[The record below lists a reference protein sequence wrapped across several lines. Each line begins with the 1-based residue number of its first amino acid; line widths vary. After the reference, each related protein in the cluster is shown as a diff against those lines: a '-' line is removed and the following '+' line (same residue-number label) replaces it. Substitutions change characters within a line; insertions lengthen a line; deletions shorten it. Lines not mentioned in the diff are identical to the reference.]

1 MADPISA
8 TFAAIGSAI
17 ASATAATASGLIALG
32 VGAGAA
38 KAIASFVIPTLIN
51 AALSIGAAALLAPDV
66 NREGSPTDWRPDPNA
81 GIPVVL
87 GRAAF
92 AGRLIHMDEH
102 GPDNRYVT
110 AVNLLSA
117 GPIDALESFR
127 ADRVPVSFSGTGA
140 TSPAEFADRMWLST
154 ALGSRTQTTALS
166 IGSLPHGEPS
176 FAGWD
181 ANSILPGL
189 AHTLWTLYH
198 DSKSYPGGMP
208 VPQHIVRGAKIYD
221 PRKDSTYPGGAGAH
235 RLDDPETWEFSK
247 NPGLHAIGWALA
259 HTVIDPN
266 TGKVFRLGIGASPSG
281 LNWPAFVEL
290 ANVCDANGWD
300 VSAVPTS
307 RDNPHQVLKA
317 ILQAGGARYDS
328 LAGKISCV
336 ARTPRTS
343 VVTVSAA
350 DTAGPFEIEVNA
362 DRLTRRN
369 TITPRCVQEDHN
381 WQMTPQD
388 VVSVTEYVTA
398 DGGALAQP
406 LDFPYV
412 AVAPGSANVKQPRQL
427 AAYAM
432 LDSRESLVGTA
443 PFLPHMAQLQP
454 GDVFT
459 VDDPGLLL
467 AGVELLVVKRDI
479 DAPNNIVQIT
489 FISESAG
496 KHDFALGRTNTP
508 PTPPGLTAP
517 DIRAVPAP
525 SAAIFSATP
534 GAGRQPS
541 ITLTASNIDAAHRGY
556 LVELRR
562 TTDLAGDPISYP
574 DNDTGWEV
582 YGEYDIATEQVII
595 TGLEP
600 ATGYQI
606 AIRYVSEY
614 RILGERRILT
624 TITTGAMVASDSA
637 AVGDLIDSEEF
648 VAEGILR
655 LSKALAELRNWL
667 DDEVYLEGQPVTAK
681 VIEEREER
689 ETESAAVLDAAE
701 AGDAAVAARVR
712 RLSAPSENL
721 IADTW
726 NRAGGSQD
734 WRDQTGA
741 PAQIVPKTGFAALRA
756 YHTATGAGQGLQLVH
771 LPRKRVEAGEVYEVS
786 ARLTVSGTA
795 SAPKLKLAIYATQD
809 GATPSATLAV
819 ELDSGV
825 RDGSASVT
833 IPAGGGW
840 ARFEAESISTGA
852 GAGAFELEGSLWRLA
867 DTGQSAISAAPSKED
882 PSLAFIK
889 QVQAV
894 TSTIAVQSDRLRV
907 ANTHALAEIRNIV
920 VAQLGDQS
928 ALVSQVETLEASVG
942 TLSATLTTLQ
952 ETVAGVVEE
961 AVLIERL
968 QVGTVLN
975 RIRDPLFDRGS
986 EDFITDSAPPV
997 LVKEGGTRHLR
1008 IERTAGAA
1016 GDSGF
1021 IEHMPAIR
1029 VYEGQSLEWS
1039 PRARLGGVASSA
1051 SLRLRFT
1058 DLDGNAVSTLT
1069 GAAITGAGW
1078 QTSPAFLTAPEDG
1091 YVYPRI
1097 VAVAS
1102 GAGALTL
1109 DMDEPQLL
1117 GALAGQTV
1125 RSNFER
1131 ARSPVAAELL
1141 DSRIASAREVARQ
1154 ERLQLNAGNAQ
1165 ARITEETSVRQT
1177 ETSALALKDTQL
1189 EASIESVSDDLA
1201 TNYAT
1206 AAAISATYLTQAE
1219 TDSSIAAFNLGLNA
1233 TFSSLALD
1241 VDGIET
1247 DLATNYLTTAQAN
1260 LAFTTLAE
1268 VDAAIS
1274 AFNLGLN
1281 ATFSSLALDVAG
1293 IETDL
1298 ATNYLTTAQANL
1310 AFTTLAEVDAAIS
1323 AFDLSL
1329 NSTFGTLSSSVD
1341 LNAAAITDLEGAV
1354 AGFSIVVAADGSTP
1368 AIVELTSGVGGSAV
1382 ALKADRIYLGDVQIF
1397 TEDGA
1402 SILLADNVVASNVA
1416 ADTITAR
1423 EIVSASLGVR
1433 KKVEGSDHLIIPYGT
1448 YATGADAHAAYDSI
1462 DFKSPNQVAN
1472 PGDEIELEWQC
1483 YIEATA
1489 WIFTHHYFQVRI
1501 YREVNNSAVA
1511 TGAGVVE
1518 LQQEYIS
1525 HYGVSGNASDARMPV
1540 PYLSQIRSTDTVPA
1554 GVSAGSDVRYHVQ
1567 VLPVNMNG
1575 PFSAFEGWNDDYG
1588 QRSLIA
1594 QRYRFSALLFSDA
1607 IGT

>member
-1 MADPISA
+1 M
-8 TFAAIGSAI
+8 
-17 ASATAATASGLIALG
+17 
-32 VGAGAA
+32 
-38 KAIASFVIPTLIN
+38 
-51 AALSIGAAALLAPDV
+51 
-66 NREGSPTDWRPDPNA
+66 
-81 GIPVVL
+81 
-87 GRAAF
+87 
-92 AGRLIHMDEH
+92 
-102 GPDNRYVT
+102 
-110 AVNLLSA
+110 
-117 GPIDALESFR
+117 
-127 ADRVPVSFSGTGA
+127 
-140 TSPAEFADRMWLST
+140 
-154 ALGSRTQTTALS
+154 
-166 IGSLPHGEPS
+166 
-176 FAGWD
+176 
-181 ANSILPGL
+181 
-189 AHTLWTLYH
+189 
-198 DSKSYPGGMP
+198 
-208 VPQHIVRGAKIYD
+208 
-221 PRKDSTYPGGAGAH
+221 
-235 RLDDPETWEFSK
+235 
-247 NPGLHAIGWALA
+247 
-259 HTVIDPN
+259 
-266 TGKVFRLGIGASPSG
+266 
-281 LNWPAFVEL
+281 
-290 ANVCDANGWD
+290 
-300 VSAVPTS
+300 
-307 RDNPHQVLKA
+307 
-317 ILQAGGARYDS
+317 
-328 LAGKISCV
+328 
-336 ARTPRTS
+336 
-343 VVTVSAA
+343 
-350 DTAGPFEIEVNA
+350 
-362 DRLTRRN
+362 
-369 TITPRCVQEDHN
+369 
-381 WQMTPQD
+381 
-388 VVSVTEYVTA
+388 
-398 DGGALAQP
+398 
-406 LDFPYV
+406 
-412 AVAPGSANVKQPRQL
+412 
-427 AAYAM
+427 
-432 LDSRESLVGTA
+432 
-443 PFLPHMAQLQP
+443 
-454 GDVFT
+454 
-459 VDDPGLLL
+459 
-467 AGVELLVVKRDI
+467 
-479 DAPNNIVQIT
+479 
-489 FISESAG
+489 
-496 KHDFALGRTNTP
+496 
-508 PTPPGLTAP
+508 
-517 DIRAVPAP
+517 
-525 SAAIFSATP
+525 
-534 GAGRQPS
+534 
-541 ITLTASNIDAAHRGY
+541 
-556 LVELRR
+556 
-562 TTDLAGDPISYP
+562 
-574 DNDTGWEV
+574 
-582 YGEYDIATEQVII
+582 
-595 TGLEP
+595 
-600 ATGYQI
+600 
-606 AIRYVSEY
+606 
-614 RILGERRILT
+614 
-624 TITTGAMVASDSA
+624 
-637 AVGDLIDSEEF
+637 
-648 VAEGILR
+648 
-655 LSKALAELRNWL
+655 
-667 DDEVYLEGQPVTAK
+667 
-681 VIEEREER
+681 IEEREER

-1274 AFNLGLN
+1274 AF
-1281 ATFSSLALDVAG
+1281 
-1293 IETDL
+1293 
-1298 ATNYLTTAQANL
+1298 
-1310 AFTTLAEVDAAIS
+1310 
-1323 AFDLSL
+1323 DLSL

-1341 LNAAAITDLEGAV
+1341 LNAAALTDLEGAV

-1567 VLPVNMNG
+1567 VLAVNVTG

>member
-117 GPIDALESFR
+117 GPIDALERFR

-388 VVSVTEYVTA
+388 VVSVAEYVTA

-637 AVGDLIDSEEF
+637 AVGGKTAQEVVDGLDQLGDLIDSEEF

-689 ETESAAVLDAAE
+689 ETESEAAASARDVIVAAVGANEAAAVTAREALADDISAE
-701 AGDAAVAARVR
+701 ASARAFLAVEVADTYGAFVDEQSVRIANDTLFANNFSLLGGKTLDGEGWILDEDIVEIGSRGPMVSVLNTLFSSSASSIASISTLAAASADQAELITDLTVVSGDNESSITQLFSITDGLELRAALALDLNGRITGYEIDGVTSTFVIAADTFAVASAAFPTARFPFIVTA
-712 RLSAPSENL
+712 SG
-721 IADTW
+721 IALNTDVTID
-726 NRAGGSQD
+726 GD
-734 WRDQTGA
+734 
-741 PAQIVPKTGFAALRA
+741 LL
-756 YHTATGAGQGLQLVH
+756 ATGSVVAGVLA
-771 LPRKRVEAGEVYEVS
+771 AGAVADYAS
-786 ARLTVSGTA
+786 GLTVSHAFVTN
-795 SAPKLKLAIYATQD
+795 SAMSSA
-809 GATPSATLAV
+809 GHFATLTRATTSPLTVVSGDAV
-819 ELDSGV
+819 EIRWAFRLSGRAGV
-825 RDGSASVT
+825 CNWFYYLIELLRDGSPIAAET
-833 IPAGGGW
+833 IQGIYQA
-840 ARFEAESISTGA
+840 
-852 GAGAFELEGSLWRLA
+852 
-867 DTGQSAISAAPSKED
+867 GQS
-882 PSLAFIK
+882 
-889 QVQAV
+889 V
-894 TSTIAVQSDRLRV
+894 
-907 ANTHALAEIRNIV
+907 
-920 VAQLGDQS
+920 
-928 ALVSQVETLEASVG
+928 
-942 TLSATLTTLQ
+942 
-952 ETVAGVVEE
+952 
-961 AVLIERL
+961 
-968 QVGTVLN
+968 
-975 RIRDPLFDRGS
+975 
-986 EDFITDSAPPV
+986 
-997 LVKEGGTRHLR
+997 
-1008 IERTAGAA
+1008 
-1016 GDSGF
+1016 
-1021 IEHMPAIR
+1021 
-1029 VYEGQSLEWS
+1029 
-1039 PRARLGGVASSA
+1039 
-1051 SLRLRFT
+1051 
-1058 DLDGNAVSTLT
+1058 NAVSQNMISTNQFKPDFRSGYFIDT
-1069 GAAITGAGW
+1069 PGAGSR
-1078 QTSPAFLTAPEDG
+1078 TYAIRISPRL
-1091 YVYPRI
+1091 VQ
-1097 VAVAS
+1097 
-1102 GAGALTL
+1102 GAY
-1109 DMDEPQLL
+1109 
-1117 GALAGQTV
+1117 
-1125 RSNFER
+1125 
-1131 ARSPVAAELL
+1131 AEG
-1141 DSRIASAREVARQ
+1141 V
-1154 ERLQLNAGNAQ
+1154 NGG
-1165 ARITEETSVRQT
+1165 
-1177 ETSALALKDTQL
+1177 
-1189 EASIESVSDDLA
+1189 LA
-1201 TNYAT
+1201 TSIALQNVSITAT
-1206 AAAISATYLTQAE
+1206 ARR
-1219 TDSSIAAFNLGLNA
+1219 
-1233 TFSSLALD
+1233 
-1241 VDGIET
+1241 
-1247 DLATNYLTTAQAN
+1247 
-1260 LAFTTLAE
+1260 
-1268 VDAAIS
+1268 
-1274 AFNLGLN
+1274 
-1281 ATFSSLALDVAG
+1281 AG
-1293 IETDL
+1293 PT
-1298 ATNYLTTAQANL
+1298 
-1310 AFTTLAEVDAAIS
+1310 
-1323 AFDLSL
+1323 
-1329 NSTFGTLSSSVD
+1329 
-1341 LNAAAITDLEGAV
+1341 
-1354 AGFSIVVAADGSTP
+1354 
-1368 AIVELTSGVGGSAV
+1368 
-1382 ALKADRIYLGDVQIF
+1382 RI
-1397 TEDGA
+1397 
-1402 SILLADNVVASNVA
+1402 N
-1416 ADTITAR
+1416 
-1423 EIVSASLGVR
+1423 
-1433 KKVEGSDHLIIPYGT
+1433 
-1448 YATGADAHAAYDSI
+1448 
-1462 DFKSPNQVAN
+1462 
-1472 PGDEIELEWQC
+1472 
-1483 YIEATA
+1483 
-1489 WIFTHHYFQVRI
+1489 
-1501 YREVNNSAVA
+1501 
-1511 TGAGVVE
+1511 
-1518 LQQEYIS
+1518 
-1525 HYGVSGNASDARMPV
+1525 
-1540 PYLSQIRSTDTVPA
+1540 
-1554 GVSAGSDVRYHVQ
+1554 
-1567 VLPVNMNG
+1567 
-1575 PFSAFEGWNDDYG
+1575 
-1588 QRSLIA
+1588 
-1594 QRYRFSALLFSDA
+1594 
-1607 IGT
+1607 